1 MKDFFLKEYSYDGH
15 EIYRIENNNQLLY
28 LGSKYN
34 MQKEIDLIQ
43 NNIKKISKSKD
54 IIVFGAGNG
63 VWLEQLDGITT
74 DKRIVIV
81 EPNRKLFDIFVNK
94 KHNINQNQVSAICM
108 EDDDFYNNM
117 LSAIKSSNFSI
128 LIFSNYDFVYKDE
141 FEFFV
146 EKIKLVLIDKQVAE
160 NTNNAYSKI
169 WFENYIK
176 NIPYILQ
183 ADCVNN
189 YVDIFNNKPAI
200 IVSAGPSLDK
210 NIKLLKGNEDK
221 FIVIAVGRVLKAL
234 KRENIKV
241 DFTAIIDGSEK
252 MFDVFEESLNDNIP
266 LLFSEQTGSKII
278 EKYNGKKIFFSTREF
293 INADKEILGCE
304 PISLF
309 QGGSVAHACI
319 DFARVLGCDPIVF
332 IGQDLAY
339 TGDKAYSNNSVTYF
353 ENNQLKKETEFYTKG
368 VKQDRVKTNYDFNI
382 FRERIEMM
390 INLYSEKT
398 FINST
403 EGGAHIEGAT
413 EIDLK
418 EVIDKYTDYVN
429 KSILNNDFT
438 IDLCCKQIISNLKN
452 IHDSI
457 DDIIEACIEA
467 KKINKDLVGLYLK
480 SAGKYNKALSRLD
493 EIDSIIKQNTG
504 ITYLFETLTKVI
516 EQNLINLFCEEP
528 ESESI
533 IGKIKNIAKKGE
545 YLYGELINALTY
557 GEPLIKECIES
568 LEEL

>member
-1 MKDFFLKEYSYDGH
+1 M
-15 EIYRIENNNQLLY
+15 
-28 LGSKYN
+28 
-34 MQKEIDLIQ
+34 
-43 NNIKKISKSKD
+43 
-54 IIVFGAGNG
+54 
-63 VWLEQLDGITT
+63 
-74 DKRIVIV
+74 
-81 EPNRKLFDIFVNK
+81 
-94 KHNINQNQVSAICM
+94 
-108 EDDDFYNNM
+108 
-117 LSAIKSSNFSI
+117 
-128 LIFSNYDFVYKDE
+128 
-141 FEFFV
+141 
-146 EKIKLVLIDKQVAE
+146 
-160 NTNNAYSKI
+160 
-169 WFENYIK
+169 
-176 NIPYILQ
+176 LQ

-234 KRENIKV
+234 KRDNIKA

-252 MFDVFEESLNDNIP
+252 MFDVFEESLNDNVP

-339 TGDKAYSNNSVTYF
+339 TGDKAYSNNSVTSF

-368 VKQDRVKTNYDFNI
+368 VKQDIVKTNYDFNI

-457 DDIIEACIEA
+457 DDIIEVCIEG
-467 KKINKDLVGLYLK
+467 KKINKDLVDLYLK
-480 SAGKYNKALSRLD
+480 SAGKYNKALNRLD

-516 EQNLINLFCEEP
+516 DQNLINLFCEEP

-533 IGKIKNIAKKGE
+533 IGKIRNISKKGE
-545 YLYGELINALTY
+545 YLYEELINALTY
-557 GEPLIKECIES
+557 GRPFIKECIES
-568 LEEL
+568 LEEV